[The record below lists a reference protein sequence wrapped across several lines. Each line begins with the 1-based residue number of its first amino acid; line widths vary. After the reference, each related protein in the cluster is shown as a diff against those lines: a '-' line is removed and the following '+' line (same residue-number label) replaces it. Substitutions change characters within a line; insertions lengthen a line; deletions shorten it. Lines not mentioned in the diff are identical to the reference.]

1 MYCSHC
7 GKKVE
12 DRMLFCPFCGE
23 PIVIPEQ
30 DDEPAPAE
38 EAAQEQPSWAPVEA
52 PQEPDA
58 PEEAGDP
65 VEPETDGQPGDAARE
80 LLSWNR
86 ERRSYAGA
94 EEEPA
99 PEEKQDFRP
108 LELDDVED
116 ADGGE
121 DWREEIARRKREGAP
136 EKRPPEVSR
145 RDGEPARLDGRAPK
159 LEESAE
165 SASKAHR
172 SAHTYVPPKALDPDD
187 LFMDGK
193 EDKADRYDEYDAYD
207 EPDEYDAYDDGDDED
222 EDDYVYEDE
231 AEGNFF
237 MRHIRGIV
245 GLTLLVVLALMFAIY
260 AASDSGQ
267 RSLAKANLAWKADV
281 YGALGYQYYNEQR
294 YEQSGLYYERALA
307 RKPDSY
313 SYASSAAM
321 AYYTGNNKD
330 KATALLKKCIEI
342 DPSRV
347 EPYIYL
353 LNLYPDA
360 AQRPYDV
367 TRLIQSGY
375 QTTLD
380 SRLKIDQ

>member
-30 DDEPAPAE
+30 DDESAPAE
-38 EAAQEQPSWAPVEA
+38 ETALEQPFLPIADEPGTTDVHEDVSEPAPDV
-52 PQEPDA
+52 DS
-58 PEEAGDP
+58 D
-65 VEPETDGQPGDAARE
+65 DQPGDAARE

-108 LELDDVED
+108 LDFDDGED

-136 EKRPPEVSR
+136 EKHAPEVNR

-165 SASKAHR
+165 GASKAHR

-193 EDKADRYDEYDAYD
+193 EDKADPYDEYDAYD
-207 EPDEYDAYDDGDDED
+207 APDEYDAYDGGDDDED
-222 EDDYVYEDE
+222 EYVYEDE

-267 RSLAKANLAWKADV
+267 RSLARANLAWKADV

-307 RKPDSY
+307 RKPDNY

-353 LNLYPDA
+353 LNLYPEA